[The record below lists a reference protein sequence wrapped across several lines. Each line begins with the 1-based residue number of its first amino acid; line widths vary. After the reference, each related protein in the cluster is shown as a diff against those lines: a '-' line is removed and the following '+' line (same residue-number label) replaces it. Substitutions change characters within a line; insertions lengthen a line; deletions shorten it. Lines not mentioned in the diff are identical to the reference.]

1 MILNF
6 IQIRVMLDTIAHCYV
21 DKTFSNIKKK
31 FNKKKKNKI
40 NDTNIFISILLSLF
54 LRRVINIEYRK
65 YICKIESMEY
75 FIKLYD
81 FS

>member
-1 MILNF
+1 
-6 IQIRVMLDTIAHCYV
+6 MLDTIAYCYV
-21 DKTFSNIKKK
+21 DKTSSNIKKKK

-65 YICKIESMEY
+65 HICKIESMEY

>member
-21 DKTFSNIKKK
+21 DKTSSNIKKKK

-40 NDTNIFISILLSLF
+40 NDMNIFISILLSLF
-54 LRRVINIEYRK
+54 LRRVINIEYW
-65 YICKIESMEY
+65 IS
-75 FIKLYD
+75 
-81 FS
+81 